1 MAEFKK
7 KSKNTFW
14 HSPIALGILFCFLVL
29 FIYNIVGLFT
39 KERETAR
46 KRNIQ
51 LDNIE
56 VLRNREKDLSMN
68 IAKLNTEEGIE
79 DAIRE
84 KYQVVKEGEKE
95 VIIVDEQEKKI
106 ELDTIQNKHGLW
118 DFIKKI
124 FGN

>member
-7 KSKNTFW
+7 KPKNTFW
-14 HSPIALGILFCFLVL
+14 HSPLVLGILFCFLIL
-29 FIYNIVGLFT
+29 FIYNIVGLFA
-39 KERETAR
+39 KERETAK
-46 KRNIQ
+46 KRDIQ

-56 VLRNREKDLSMN
+56 VLRQREKDLSLS

-95 VIIVDEQEKKI
+95 VIIVDEQEKKV
-106 ELDTIQNKHGLW
+106 ELDMTQSKHGFW
-118 DFIKKI
+118 GFIKRM
-124 FGN
+124 FGK